1 MAVSNP
7 RSEVQ
12 LKDCFQSGY
21 FQTTAGEMGSRL
33 GQSIEIELWH
43 TDRLK
48 SDTLLGKVTVD
59 LTKLL
64 DQPLRTTSESYAR
77 VLDAFL
83 PIDETNEQGKTVKTI
98 GSLRVIAYLEDLG
111 PIEQLEQRGFNIKEF
126 L

>member
-1 MAVSNP
+1 
-7 RSEVQ
+7 
-12 LKDCFQSGY
+12 
-21 FQTTAGEMGSRL
+21 MGSRL

-48 SDTLLGKVTVD
+48 SDALLGKVTLD

-83 PIDETNEQGKTVKTI
+83 PVDETNEQGRAVKTI

-111 PIEQLEQRGFNIKEF
+111 PVEQLEQRGFNIKEF